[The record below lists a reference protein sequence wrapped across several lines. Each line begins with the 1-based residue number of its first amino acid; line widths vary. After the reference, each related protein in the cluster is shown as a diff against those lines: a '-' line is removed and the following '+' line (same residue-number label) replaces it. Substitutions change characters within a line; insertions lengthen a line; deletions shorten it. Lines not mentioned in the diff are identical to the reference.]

1 MRNSVS
7 LFGNRVFPE
16 MAKVGIQVLTMR
28 SGPSA
33 VGFRLSAF
41 GFRLKATATH
51 DTDLTDSTDYTGRKI
66 AISEPQYH
74 SCDPWAKPPC
84 DPCPVLPLLLAARR
98 LRMPQ

>member
-41 GFRLKATATH
+41 GFRLSAF
-51 DTDLTDSTDYTGRKI
+51 GF
-66 AISEPQYH
+66 
-74 SCDPWAKPPC
+74 
-84 DPCPVLPLLLAARR
+84 R
-98 LRMPQ
+98 LSAFG